1 MHFLMSFVGSVG
13 NLMMNAGL
21 DLILKSA
28 FGSVEKILNG
38 KNECLS
44 FQNSSQRTFATII

>member
-1 MHFLMSFVGSVG
+1 
-13 NLMMNAGL
+13 MNAGL

-28 FGSVEKILNG
+28 FGSVEKMLNG
-38 KNECLS
+38 KYECLS